1 MSTHDG
7 FSLPELLVAL
17 MLTLVVTA
25 AIVGL
30 TVPAGKTSSVQP
42 DAIDLHQRA
51 RAAVEAIAH
60 DLLAAGAGRD
70 VLPAAGPLSDYL
82 PAIVPRRLGIAR
94 PDPVATA
101 RADVV
106 SILRAPRTLIQTT
119 LQQPLASPASDL
131 VVNQPPSCPRAQPL
145 CGITVSTRLLVF
157 DPAGWF
163 DLFDVTSVSS
173 TAARVKLLA
182 AAQSQPHQ
190 AGAPVI
196 EMESDIYYLDPV
208 SHQLRHDDGGSSDMP
223 VVDRVTGLSIEYFG
237 DPLPPVRPV
246 PTLGAANCL
255 YDAAGAPK
263 PLATLAAQG
272 GSLALLPLSMLRDG
286 PWCGGGST
294 MFDADVLRVRRVR
307 VTVRLQAAAPPGS
320 TRALPDEVVTFDV
333 TPRNLNLSFR

>member
-1 MSTHDG
+1 MSAHDG

-30 TVPAGKTSSVQP
+30 IVPAGKTSSVQP

-51 RAAVEAIAH
+51 RAAVEAIAR

-70 VLPAAGPLSDYL
+70 VPPAAGPLSDYL
-82 PAIVPRRLGIAR
+82 AAIVPRRLGIAR

-119 LQQPLASPASDL
+119 LGQPLASAASDL
-131 VVNQPPSCPRAQPL
+131 IVTQPPSCPRAQPA

-163 DLFDVTSVSS
+163 DLFDVTSVSG
-173 TAARVKLLA
+173 TTARVKLLA
-182 AAQSQPHQ
+182 AAQSHPYP

-196 EMESDIYYLDPV
+196 ETESDIYYLDTV

-237 DPLPPVRPV
+237 DPAPPVRPV
-246 PTLGAANCL
+246 PPLGTANCL
-255 YDAAGAPK
+255 YDAVGAPR

-294 MFDADVLRVRRVR
+294 IFDADVLRVRRVR
-307 VTVRLQAAAPPGS
+307 VTVRLQAAAPVGS
-320 TRALPDEVVTFDV
+320 MRALPDEVVTFDV